1 MSDTNQRAKRGGSS
15 GKSSFQMSFLYCN
28 AVISIRGDGE
38 SEHTSIDEMATFF
51 SISELSVSLSIVVV
65 VVVVVVVVAPYE
77 SRSENI
83 IKQIGR
89 YFIDQLN

>member
-65 VVVVVVVVAPYE
+65 VVVVVVAPYE